1 MRKYAP
7 VLFIAGALM
16 SPFASEAA
24 RETPPTWW
32 LNLGSG
38 AGANFNSLVNGE
50 IAAGEL
56 SFNGTLSEHG
66 FLTLYSAGV
75 GEKYDAGIMY
85 GYVSRKPS
93 SYWSASAG
101 ICYYE
106 VLNSYWEGGR
116 YRADLKHNGAG
127 IPLEVQA
134 FWTPFNHFGFGFL
147 GHAVAS
153 EHPSTTGMLAIQV
166 F

>member
-56 SFNGTLSEHG
+56 SFNGALSEHG

-106 VLNSYWEGGR
+106 LNDYWNI
-116 YRADLKHNGAG
+116 KKGAG

-134 FWTPFNHFGFGFL
+134 FWTPFNHFGLGL
-147 GHAVAS
+147 VGHAVAS